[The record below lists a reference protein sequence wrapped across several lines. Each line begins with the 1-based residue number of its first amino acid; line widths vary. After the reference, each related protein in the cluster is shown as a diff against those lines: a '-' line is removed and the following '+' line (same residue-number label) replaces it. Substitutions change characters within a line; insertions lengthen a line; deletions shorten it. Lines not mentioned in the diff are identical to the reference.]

1 MAKGVTQLKRKIND
15 YYLWGMSS
23 LGGEDVMIERSI
35 HNGGVNVLDAS
46 STEKMLQKLEN
57 INVFKR

>member
-1 MAKGVTQLKRKIND
+1 
-15 YYLWGMSS
+15 MSS

-46 STEKMLQKLEN
+46 STENMLQKLEN